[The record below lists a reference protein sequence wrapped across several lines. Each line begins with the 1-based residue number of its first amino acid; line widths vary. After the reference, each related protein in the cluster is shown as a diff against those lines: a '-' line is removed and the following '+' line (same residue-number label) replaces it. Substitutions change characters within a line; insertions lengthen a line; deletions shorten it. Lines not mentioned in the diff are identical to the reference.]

1 MEPANALCVCRSL
14 RERKEQLQ
22 QKTDKSEYSDPDCTT
37 GCSGMWLVVAW
48 VWLDVR
54 LSWLRSRAK
63 KLFAN
68 MQNVNSFP
76 SRLLWSFWPCGMNW
90 IFISH
95 VPCGSNVGFYRAEAG
110 VEQRRLEQ
118 EQQTHKC
125 QLNKMFRFRTGKKG
139 AGVGTF
145 PFPLT
150 LSLSLCLSLS
160 PSPTWLIRH
169 LPLNLWP
176 VSSLEEN
183 VRT

>member
-1 MEPANALCVCRSL
+1 MVEPANALCVCRSL

-37 GCSGMWLVVAW
+37 GCGGMWLDVAW
-48 VWLDVR
+48 LWLDVR

-95 VPCGSNVGFYRAEAG
+95 VPCGSYVGFYRAEAG

-125 QLNKMFRFRTGKKG
+125 QLNKMFRFRAGNKKRCRRWHISVS
-139 AGVGTF
+139 ADSF
-145 PFPLT
+145 AI
-150 LSLSLCLSLS
+150 SLSLYLSL
-160 PSPTWLIRH
+160 L
-169 LPLNLWP
+169 LPLG
-176 VSSLEEN
+176 SSAICHLICGLSAH
-183 VRT
+183 